1 VKLPIELPPAKK
13 ALGIALVAV
22 IAYVI
27 VEGTGIG
34 SAPKELVGAA
44 TNQVKSFFARLMGG
58 ASGN

>member
-1 VKLPIELPPAKK
+1 VKFPIDFPPAKK

-22 IAYVI
+22 VAYVI

-34 SAPKELVGAA
+34 AAPKQLVGAF
-44 TNQVKSFFARLMGG
+44 TSQVKNFFARLMGG